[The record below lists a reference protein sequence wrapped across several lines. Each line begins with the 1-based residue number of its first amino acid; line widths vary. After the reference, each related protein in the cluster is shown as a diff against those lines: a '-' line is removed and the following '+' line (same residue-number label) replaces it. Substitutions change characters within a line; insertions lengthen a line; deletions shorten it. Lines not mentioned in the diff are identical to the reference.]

1 MKRARRLGQALVAL
15 AALSLGGCGGAP
27 ATADVNLLVVVW
39 DTTRADRLSPYGHDV
54 DLPHLEALAAR
65 GLVFDEVRS
74 VSSLTPVSAASFMSG
89 HLPPETGVRT
99 LIVNAGAALRPEISP
114 LAEWLGA
121 SGRETA
127 AFVSAP
133 PMGHRYGFDRG
144 FDVFDD
150 DVAANAEHL
159 RREKVGNA
167 YQRRADETTDR
178 ALDWLAAREADRPF
192 GMLLHFFDAHDP
204 SLVPPRDF
212 LAERVDFPLPP
223 NLDQQRHLVELFDG
237 ARPGRGGP
245 RADDLRALYDA
256 ELEYMDVQLGRMLT
270 GLEAAGELDDTL
282 IVFLADHGESL
293 GQHDFWTH
301 GLMWDEQL
309 RVPLIFAGPGVA
321 RTGRE
326 ALPLSLLD
334 LAPTLAE
341 ALALDAPDGL
351 QGRSFASLLAAP
363 DPRRGPRP
371 AVAEAHHAPG
381 DRTGRPEATFMVFAE
396 PFKLIVTPGAAPQL
410 FDLSADP
417 GELTD
422 LAAAKPSLVQALQV
436 MLATELG
443 PDNLGG
449 AGIDLEALD
458 PEARSMLEGLGYL

>member
-1 MKRARRLGQALVAL
+1 MRWARRRTLALMAL
-15 AALSLGGCGGAP
+15 AAFSVGGSCGAP
-27 ATADVNLLVVVW
+27 EVQDVNLLLVVW
-39 DTTRADRLSPYGHDV
+39 DTTRADRLSPYGHAV
-54 DLPHLEALAAR
+54 ELPHLEALAER

-99 LIVNAGAALRPEISP
+99 LIVNAGAALRDDVSP

-150 DVAANAEHL
+150 DVTANAEHL

-178 ALDWLAAREADRPF
+178 ALDWLAARDADAPF
-192 GMLLHFFDAHDP
+192 GMLLHYFDAHDP

-212 LAERVDFPLPP
+212 LAERVGFPLPP

-245 RADDLRALYDA
+245 RANDLRELYDA

-270 GLEAAGELDDTL
+270 GLEAAGELDNTL

-309 RVPLIFAGPGVA
+309 RVPLIFAGPGVE

-326 ALPLSLLD
+326 ELALSLLD

-341 ALALDAPDGL
+341 ALALEAPTGL
-351 QGRSFASLLAAP
+351 AGRSFAPLLTAP
-363 DPRRGPRP
+363 DPRRAPRP

-381 DRTGRPEATFMVFAE
+381 DRTGRPEATFMVFAD
-396 PFKLIVTPGAAPQL
+396 PFKLIVTPGQEPEL
-410 FDLSADP
+410 YDVSADP
-417 GELTD
+417 GELMD
-422 LAAAKPSLVQALQV
+422 LAATKPKLVQALQA
-436 MLATELG
+436 MLTAELG
-443 PDNLGG
+443 AGNLAG

-458 PEARSMLEGLGYL
+458 PEARSMLETLGYL